1 MGRWLLLALGAL
13 PLAACELPPV
23 PLPDGPPVL
32 VVDAVLVADQLVQ
45 TVLLHESLQNG
56 RARAV
61 LGAHVVVRDSASGDS
76 LVFLEQASAE
86 PCLVEGL
93 PRSLPPQPV
102 GCYVGTRAGFFVQPG
117 RVYRLEVRTA
127 DGRRAWGRTRVPGR
141 FTLVSPQPGP
151 ACTVRP
157 DSQAALVWTRADS
170 ALVYLADAELRGL
183 EPALAPLG
191 IQLPEPIK
199 LLGLSA
205 QDTDTILVVPRD
217 LGLFQRLEYPQ
228 PLWERLAR
236 GLPAGAEA
244 RVVVAA
250 LERNVLNAIRG
261 GAFNPSGP
269 VRASSVGGDAVGV
282 FGAYTRVRLT
292 LYADAPPRRA
302 PACRP

>member
-1 MGRWLLLALGAL
+1 MRRWLAVLGILALGG
-13 PLAACELPPV
+13 CELAPV
-23 PLPDGPPVL
+23 PLPDEPPVL

-45 TVLLHESLQNG
+45 TALLHESLQNG
-56 RARAV
+56 VARAV
-61 LGAHVVVRDSASGDS
+61 RGARIVVRDSASGDS
-76 LVFLEQASAE
+76 LVFAEQSNAE

-93 PRSLPPQPV
+93 PRALPPAPV

-127 DGRRAWGRTRVPGR
+127 DGRRAWGRTQVPGR
-141 FTLVSPQPGP
+141 FALRSPQPSP
-151 ACTVRP
+151 ACTVPP
-157 DSQAALVWTRADS
+157 DSQATLVWTRSDG

-183 EPALAPLG
+183 EAALAPLG
-191 IQLPEPIK
+191 LQLPEPIK

-205 QDTDTILVVPRD
+205 QATDTTLVVPRD
-217 LGLFQRLEYPQ
+217 LGLFQRLQYPQ
-228 PLWERLAR
+228 VFWDRLAR

-250 LERNVLNAIRG
+250 LDRNTLNAIRG

-282 FGAYTRVRLT
+282 FGSYTRVRLT
-292 LYADAPPRRA
+292 LFADAPPRRA